1 MHLSII
7 YFTLVIISFLASLTA
22 YFQKNSQLYFRLFPI
37 FLFVTIIVEIFSS
50 WLLAHNKSTTTL
62 YNFFSTFE
70 ILFYIYVLRVII
82 QSRLVKKIIFHTA
95 WLYLLLVIINLLFIQ
110 KGPSFNSMTY
120 ALGCLL
126 IAVIC
131 IYYFFELFQMS
142 HSINLIRQP
151 AFWIC
156 SGLLFFYCCSFPLYG
171 LLNFLKKVPDFIRE
185 SIGVIIL
192 LLNVFLYSSFTIA
205 FLCRIRGRNST

>member
-1 MHLSII
+1 
-7 YFTLVIISFLASLTA
+7 
-22 YFQKNSQLYFRLFPI
+22 
-37 FLFVTIIVEIFSS
+37 
-50 WLLAHNKSTTTL
+50 
-62 YNFFSTFE
+62 
-70 ILFYIYVLRVII
+70 
-82 QSRLVKKIIFHTA
+82 
-95 WLYLLLVIINLLFIQ
+95 
-110 KGPSFNSMTY
+110 MTY